1 MERNQAGVINMKKLL
16 ILSLLILNYSSQ
28 AFDDLEDGYHE
39 RGFKQ
44 GMEAYQ
50 TGDYET
56 ALDVWTTLAEPG
68 ILDWHDADVESL
80 YELGKMYLYG
90 IGTEKD
96 INKSFKLI
104 LKSAKQGNSNAQF
117 LIGLIYNEGKLK
129 PQDSEKALKWIK
141 EAAEQGNDDAIS
153 WLAPKFDLKQDT
165 IPNLNYGEYYALIIG
180 NDNYQNQ
187 DLKSLK
193 NAINDA
199 NAVAELL
206 RSEYGFKVETLA
218 DASREETLKAISK
231 IRKLASK
238 KDNVLIYYAGHG
250 WSNDD
255 TDDGFWLP
263 VDSSMDN
270 EVNWIPNTDII
281 RSVRRMDAKH
291 VIVVADSCFSG
302 TLTRG
307 VNIVKKESNFIEK
320 IVNKKARTVL
330 TSGGLE
336 PVTDGGSL
344 GHSIFASAFLSIL
357 SENQGVLDGS
367 NLFNLLREKVVIN
380 SDQTPEYGNIRK
392 TGHDGGDFLFVRQ

>member
-1 MERNQAGVINMKKLL
+1 MKKIL
-16 ILSLLILNYSSQ
+16 IIVLFILNCPSQ
-28 AFDDLEDGYHE
+28 AVSYYDDNYHKRAFD
-39 RGFKQ
+39 R
-44 GMEAYQ
+44 GMEAFSI
-50 TGDYET
+50 GDYET
-56 ALDVWTTLAEPG
+56 ALDVWTVLAKPG
-68 ILDWHDADVESL
+68 ILSWRDADVDSL
-80 YELGKMYLYG
+80 FELGKMYLYG
-90 IGTEKD
+90 IGTEMD
-96 INKSFKLI
+96 INKGFKLI
-104 LKSAKQGNSNAQF
+104 LRSAKEDNSDAQF

-153 WLAPKFDLKQDT
+153 WLVPKFDLKQDT
-165 IPNLNYGEYYALIIG
+165 IPNLNYGEYYALVIG
-180 NDNYQNQ
+180 NDNYQDQ
-187 DLKSLK
+187 DLKPLK

-206 RSEYGFKVETLA
+206 RSEYGFKVDILT
-218 DASREETLKAISK
+218 DASREETLKAFSK

-250 WSNDD
+250 WSNEA

-307 VNIVKKESNFIEK
+307 VSIVKKETNFIEK

-380 SDQTPEYGNIRK
+380 SDQTPEYSGIRK

>member
-1 MERNQAGVINMKKLL
+1 MKKIL
-16 ILSLLILNYSSQ
+16 IIVLFILNCPSQ
-28 AFDDLEDGYHE
+28 AVSYYDENYNKRNFM
-39 RGFKQ
+39 RGV
-44 GMEAYQ
+44 EAFNI
-50 TGDYET
+50 GDYET
-56 ALDVWTTLAEPG
+56 ALDVWTSLALPG
-68 ILDWHDADVESL
+68 ILDWRDADVDSL
-80 YELGKMYLYG
+80 FELGKMYLYG
-90 IGTEKD
+90 IGTEMD
-96 INKSFKLI
+96 INKGFKLI
-104 LKSAKQGNSNAQF
+104 LKSAKKDNSNAQF
-117 LIGLIYNEGKLK
+117 LVGLIYNEGKLK

-153 WLAPKFDLKQDT
+153 WLTPKFDLKQDT
-165 IPNLNYGEYYALIIG
+165 IPKLSYGEYYALVIG
-180 NDNYQNQ
+180 NDNYQDQ

-206 RSEYGFKVETLA
+206 HSEYGFKVETLT

-291 VIVVADSCFSG
+291 VMVVADSCFSG

-307 VNIVKKESNFIEK
+307 INIVKKESNFIEK

-357 SENQGVLDGS
+357 SENQGVLVGS
-367 NLFNLLREKVVIN
+367 NLFSLLREKVVIN
-380 SDQTPEYGNIRK
+380 SDQTPEYGDIRK
-392 TGHDGGDFLFVRQ
+392 AGHDGGDFLFVRQ

>member
-1 MERNQAGVINMKKLL
+1 MKKLL
-16 ILSLLILNYSSQ
+16 ILLFSILISFSAVSQ
-28 AFDDLEDGYHE
+28 AFDDLEDGYHK
-39 RGFKQ
+39 RGFKK

-50 TGDYET
+50 IGDYET

-96 INKSFKLI
+96 VNKSFKLI
-104 LKSAKQGNSNAQF
+104 LKSAKKGNSDAQF

-129 PQDSEKALKWIK
+129 SQDSKKALKWIR
-141 EAAEQGNDDAIS
+141 EAADQGNEDAIA
-153 WLAPKFDLKQDT
+153 WLVPKIDLKQDSV
-165 IPNLNYGEYYALIIG
+165 PNLEYGQYYALVIG
-180 NDNYQNQ
+180 NDNYKGLRPLQ
-187 DLKSLK
+187 

-199 NAVAELL
+199 KAVAELL
-206 RSEYGFKVETLA
+206 RSEYGFKVDTLT
-218 DASREETLKAISK
+218 DASREETLEAFSK
-231 IRKLASK
+231 IRKQVSK

-291 VIVVADSCFSG
+291 VMVVADSCFSG

-357 SENQGVLDGS
+357 SENQGVLVGS
-367 NLFNLLREKVVIN
+367 NLFSLLREKVVIN
-380 SDQTPEYGNIRK
+380 SDQTPEYGDIRK
-392 TGHDGGDFLFVRQ
+392 AGHDGGDFLFVRQ